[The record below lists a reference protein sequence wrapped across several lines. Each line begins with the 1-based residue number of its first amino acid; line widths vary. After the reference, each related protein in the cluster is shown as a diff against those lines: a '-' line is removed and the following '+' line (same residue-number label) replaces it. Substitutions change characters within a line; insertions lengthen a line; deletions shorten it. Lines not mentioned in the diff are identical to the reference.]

1 MGVYSSHLSRTPCS
15 VGARLFV
22 KSGLRRDRA
31 LQFDSVDD
39 TTEGGI
45 RSFTPVVIA
54 DSREIP
60 LQVLER
66 TELRQT
72 LQLAIASLPQTYRE
86 TLLLRDVEELSIRE
100 TAAVLGV
107 SEGLVKTR
115 LFRARLMMQKILLPQ
130 RGLPS
135 THLTN
140 AKKDRSPY
148 SDYCEVGC
156 VRAGQQRERAR
167 SRRKDLAAV
176 SRRGPPYCQAYPPI
190 AQTLAAY

>member
-1 MGVYSSHLSRTPCS
+1 MQW
-15 VGARLFV
+15 LFV
-22 KSGLRRDRA
+22 KSGLRRDRI

-45 RSFTPVVIA
+45 RSFAPVVIA
-54 DSREIP
+54 DKREIP

-130 RGLPS
+130 KRTARRTQIIARSGVLEPAN
-135 THLTN
+135 N
-140 AKKDRSPY
+140 AKEHVLVEK
-148 SDYCEVGC
+148 
-156 VRAGQQRERAR
+156 
-167 SRRKDLAAV
+167 
-176 SRRGPPYCQAYPPI
+176 I
-190 AQTLAAY
+190 